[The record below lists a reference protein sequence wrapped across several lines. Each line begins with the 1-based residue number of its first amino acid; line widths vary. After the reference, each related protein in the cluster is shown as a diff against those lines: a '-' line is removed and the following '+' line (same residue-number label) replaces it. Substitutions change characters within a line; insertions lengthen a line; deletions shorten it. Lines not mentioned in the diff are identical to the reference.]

1 LRLDSCILTKN
12 LKIEGNNLSVHRR
25 TITIDEELIR
35 KIRNIQAKKIVDSH
49 HAVSFSQVINEI
61 LKEKLLIYTRK

>member
-1 LRLDSCILTKN
+1 M
-12 LKIEGNNLSVHRR
+12 SVIRR

-35 KIRNIQAKKIVDSH
+35 KIRNIQAKKIVDSN

>member
-1 LRLDSCILTKN
+1 M
-12 LKIEGNNLSVHRR
+12 SVHRR

-35 KIRNIQAKKIVDSH
+35 KIRNIQAKKIADSH